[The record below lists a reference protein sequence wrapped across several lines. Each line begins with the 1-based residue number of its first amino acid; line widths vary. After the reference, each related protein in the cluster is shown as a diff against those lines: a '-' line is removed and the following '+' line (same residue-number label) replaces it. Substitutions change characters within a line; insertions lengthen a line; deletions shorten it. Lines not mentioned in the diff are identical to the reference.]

1 MFAKSK
7 RVDYESY
14 ERRRS
19 RRRVPRWALVLLI
32 GMAIGAVVA
41 VVVQE
46 RYLPPR
52 LSADASVKLRSA
64 FEEADAERLRLKGEL
79 GEIKRGI
86 ETAHAD
92 KKGVADELAA
102 SRVTAERLR
111 DDVTSV
117 VGSLPPDPRGGVVE
131 VRAGRFT
138 AKGGMLA
145 YDVVLTRE
153 RAGGKPLAG
162 VMQLVVTGES
172 ARGAE
177 STVTLEPVTLSV
189 GSYEIVRGNLPLPE
203 GFRPRQTTI
212 QVLDRVAGKP
222 LGMRVMLVQ

>member
-1 MFAKSK
+1 MFGQSK
-7 RVDYESY
+7 PVAFEPYG
-14 ERRRS
+14 RRRS
-19 RRRVPRWALVLLI
+19 RWRLPRWFLLLLSGI
-32 GMAIGAVVA
+32 AIGAGGL

-64 FEEADAERLRLKGEL
+64 FEEADAERVRLKGEL
-79 GEIKRGI
+79 GEVTRRL
-86 ETAHAD
+86 ETALAD
-92 KKGVADELAA
+92 KKGLADELAA

-111 DDVTSV
+111 DDVASV
-117 VGSLPPDPRGGVVE
+117 VASLPPDPRGGGVE

-153 RAGGKPLAG
+153 RAGDKPMAG
-162 VMQLVVTGES
+162 VMQLVVAGKS
-172 ARGAE
+172 ARSAE
-177 STVTLEPVTLSV
+177 STVTLKPVTLSV

-222 LGMRVMLVQ
+222 LGMRVILVR